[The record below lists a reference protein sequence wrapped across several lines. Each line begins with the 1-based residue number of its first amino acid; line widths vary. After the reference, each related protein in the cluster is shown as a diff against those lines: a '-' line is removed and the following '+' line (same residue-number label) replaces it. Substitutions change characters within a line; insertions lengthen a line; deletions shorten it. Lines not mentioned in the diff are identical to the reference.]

1 MHSSWDYCL
10 DPEVPRLTGNPT
22 AAVITAE
29 SQIVFIAMTQL
40 AQMVALAFMLSR
52 NRLCTHLFCQRAVQ
66 KLAHY
71 RFPRCHH
78 ATADTNAICSHWGQN
93 RVEQHKDMPQPLQ
106 LIMPVYTT
114 HDVVLKAFVGVLGG
128 KIKLSLCDVEPILVL
143 ANSIRVSH
151 ASFLL
156 RPPTQHHTITI

>member
-66 KLAHY
+66 KLAHMATQQLLLTAVGRL
-71 RFPRCHH
+71 RFWRRGITTCRCQECLLLTWLKMQATLTCMCHWRPAIWPHAGVKLLLMPRLQISTLSSCH
-78 ATADTNAICSHWGQN
+78 C
-93 RVEQHKDMPQPLQ
+93 
-106 LIMPVYTT
+106 
-114 HDVVLKAFVGVLGG
+114 
-128 KIKLSLCDVEPILVL
+128 
-143 ANSIRVSH
+143 
-151 ASFLL
+151 
-156 RPPTQHHTITI
+156 